1 MIKSTVEIS
10 RPPDEVFAYLDQLER
25 HGEWQS
31 AIQSVKVQTEGPTK
45 VGSRATE
52 RRKVPGGA
60 RDFTYEIT
68 EHDPPWK
75 ASFKGLDGSIRP
87 KGTVRIAPLDGKT
100 RSRLTLELELEPV
113 TFGGKLMAPLARR
126 DAARRVPKD
135 QAKLKQILE
144 SGS

>member
-31 AIQSVKVQTEGPTK
+31 AIQSVKVQTDGPTR

-52 RRKVPGGA
+52 RRKGLGGGEV
-60 RDFTYEIT
+60 TYEIT

-75 ASFKGLDGSIRP
+75 ASFKGVDGPIRP

-100 RSRLTLELELEPV
+100 RSRVTLELELEPV
-113 TFGGKLMAPLARR
+113 TFGGKLMAGLARSA
-126 DAARRVPKD
+126 AARRVPKD

-144 SGS
+144 SGG

>member
-25 HGEWQS
+25 HSEWQS
-31 AIQSVKVQTEGPTK
+31 ALQSVKVETEGPTG
-45 VGSRATE
+45 VGSRAIE

-75 ASFKGLDGSIRP
+75 ASFQGLDGPIRP

-126 DAARRVPKD
+126 DAARRIPKD

-144 SGS
+144 AGA